1 MAATATIRAV
11 LRGRRDSVTAI
22 RDDSDHRATRLAG
35 QDLRPNGHQARTI
48 RHSRNQTT
56 DQTTVTDQSPQPP
69 SDETPE
75 LVNRVIRGDTDALS
89 ELFAIHRPR
98 LWRMVNFRIDAR
110 LKGRIDAD
118 DILQEAWMRAIDRID
133 SFLRDASR
141 STFIWFRMIVTQ
153 TMVDLHRRHVG
164 AQKRSAA
171 KEHSIHGGWSSDST
185 SVSLARHLL
194 GHLSSPSAAVMRAEL
209 SSQLE
214 TALST
219 MSDIDRE
226 VLALRHFEELS
237 NSETSLVLEM
247 SEQAA
252 SARYVR
258 ALARLR
264 HVLEAIPGFMDGGR
278 S

>member
-1 MAATATIRAV
+1 M
-11 LRGRRDSVTAI
+11 
-22 RDDSDHRATRLAG
+22 
-35 QDLRPNGHQARTI
+35 
-48 RHSRNQTT
+48 
-56 DQTTVTDQSPQPP
+56 TDQSPQRP
-69 SDETPE
+69 SEETPE
-75 LVNRVIRGDTDALS
+75 LVNRVIRGDVAALS

-98 LWRMVNFRIDAR
+98 LWRMVNFRIDPR
-110 LKGRIDAD
+110 LTGRVDAD
-118 DILQEAWMRAIDRID
+118 DILQEAWLRAVDRID

-171 KEHSIHGGWSSDST
+171 KEFSIHGGWSSDST

-194 GHLSSPSAAVMRAEL
+194 GHLSSPSAAAMRAEL

-237 NSETSLVLEM
+237 NSETALVLEM

-264 HVLEAIPGFMDGGR
+264 HVLEAIPGFMDGGKA
-278 S
+278 

>member
-1 MAATATIRAV
+1 M
-11 LRGRRDSVTAI
+11 TAI
-22 RDDSDHRATRLAG
+22 QDASDHRATGRAA
-35 QDLRPNGHQARTI
+35 QDLRPNGHRVRTI
-48 RHSRNQTT
+48 RHRRNQTT
-56 DQTTVTDQSPQPP
+56 DRTTVTDQSPQPP
-69 SDETPE
+69 SEETPE
-75 LVNRVIRGDTDALS
+75 LVNRVIRGDTAALS

-98 LWRMVNFRIDAR
+98 LWRMVNFRIDPR
-110 LKGRIDAD
+110 LKGRADAD
-118 DILQEAWMRAIDRID
+118 DILQEAWMRAVDRID

-171 KEHSIHGGWSSDST
+171 KELSIHGGWSSDST

-194 GHLSSPSAAVMRAEL
+194 GHLSSPSAAAMRAEL

-237 NSETSLVLEM
+237 NSETALVLEM

-264 HVLEAIPGFMDGGR
+264 HVLEAIPGFMDGGK

>member
-1 MAATATIRAV
+1 MTKTPQKVIDR
-11 LRGRRDSVTAI
+11 SVN
-22 RDDSDHRATRLAG
+22 DRL
-35 QDLRPNGHQARTI
+35 
-48 RHSRNQTT
+48 
-56 DQTTVTDQSPQPP
+56 P
-69 SDETPE
+69 SETPE

-89 ELFAIHRPR
+89 ELFNVHRAR
-98 LWRMVNFRIDAR
+98 LWRMVNFRMDPR
-110 LKGRIDAD
+110 LAGRIDAD

-133 SFLRDASR
+133 SFLVDASR

-171 KEHSIHGGWSSDST
+171 KEISIHGGWSSQST

-194 GHLSSPSAAVMRAEL
+194 GHLSSPSNAAIRAEL

-214 TALST
+214 TALTT

-226 VLALRHFEELS
+226 VLAMRHFEELT
-237 NSETSLVLEM
+237 NSETAQVLDM
-247 SEQAA
+247 TEQAA

-258 ALARLR
+258 ALSRLR
-264 HVLEAIPGFMDGGR
+264 HVLTAIPGFMDDAGG

>member
-1 MAATATIRAV
+1 
-11 LRGRRDSVTAI
+11 
-22 RDDSDHRATRLAG
+22 
-35 QDLRPNGHQARTI
+35 
-48 RHSRNQTT
+48 
-56 DQTTVTDQSPQPP
+56 VTDQSPQPP
-69 SDETPE
+69 SEETPE

-237 NSETSLVLEM
+237 NSETALVLEM

-264 HVLEAIPGFMDGGR
+264 HVLEAIPGFMDGGK